1 MEIWVRNCSTC
12 WPNFSFS
19 PLKVCFGNRNIAGK
33 WVEISLF
40 YHIIFLLLHRFA
52 VRISLPFIYF
62 ALINDGVARNCEVRH
77 HSRVCHCRLADVAT
91 ELERHLKTGKR
102 AERTKLDF
110 RCPFCLP
117 LYHLS
122 SELFDLRA
130 PSSTDAPALLLNQAI
145 NMFTL

>member
-1 MEIWVRNCSTC
+1 METEISR
-12 WPNFSFS
+12 
-19 PLKVCFGNRNIAGK
+19 
-33 WVEISLF
+33 VEISLF
-40 YHIIFLLLHRFA
+40 YHIIFLPLHRFA

-77 HSRVCHCRLADVAT
+77 HSRVCHCRLADLAT

-117 LYHLS
+117 LCHLS

-130 PSSTDAPALLLNQAI
+130 PSSTDAPALLLNKAI
-145 NMFTL
+145 NIFTL